1 MKVDGGVYQN
11 LIPCLVNLCRI
22 CLYTT
27 RKTVISIDTIS
38 VDSKVDAD
46 TRISA
51 STLESGR

>member
-1 MKVDGGVYQN
+1 VVVSGAGTTILKV
-11 LIPCLVNLCRI
+11 
-22 CLYTT
+22 TT
-27 RKTVISIDTIS
+27 RKTVISVDTIS